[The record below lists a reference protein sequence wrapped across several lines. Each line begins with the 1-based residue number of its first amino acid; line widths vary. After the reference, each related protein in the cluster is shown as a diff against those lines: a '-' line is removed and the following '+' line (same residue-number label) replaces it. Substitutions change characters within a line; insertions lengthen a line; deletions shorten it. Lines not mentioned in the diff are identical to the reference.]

1 MWLKQK
7 HTDFYIHTVGEN
19 YDYWWKF
26 LYFCIFWN
34 FCISENLG
42 DKADNIL
49 SLLALVGIGILYMAE
64 RGSKIILEL
73 VK

>member
-1 MWLKQK
+1 M
-7 HTDFYIHTVGEN
+7 IIGG
-19 YDYWWKF
+19 
-26 LYFCIFWN
+26 N
-34 FCISENLG
+34 FCISVFSEISVFLKFLW